1 MLAQFGEDHKVLVRI
16 LGAVLF
22 FATDLFAIAT
32 VVQGAGG
39 YIGWIWALYPPALI
53 CLAWS
58 SWRTVELPAV
68 ATA

>member
-1 MLAQFGEDHKVLVRI
+1 
-16 LGAVLF
+16 VLF

-58 SWRTVELPAV
+58 SWSPSRDDYGWARHSASPMSSGPIT
-68 ATA
+68 